1 MDTVHEVL
9 ERAWNAHSAGEFEA
23 ALKDYI
29 WLFEAAAADAETA
42 PLRLSYVLGAWAKL
56 AEEYLPARQALVQ
69 TRDADIARLLDT
81 ANDGTAVNA
90 ALFNDIRVIN
100 DKLGDL
106 QNTYRLFQRLPD
118 ALAQECARSA
128 LPSVMACGD
137 FALARRWLPQPEQHL
152 EQAAAQLNQLK
163 NGINVL
169 TTEGM
174 AELLAE
180 VFNYAS
186 EVALVL
192 DLLNGCGD
200 TAAAAAAR
208 QQAVALVQAPEA
220 RACVQAELDAPGST
234 LDAMVE
240 LQNSSN
246 SPVTE

>member
-23 ALKDYI
+23 ALKDYV
-29 WLFEAAAADAETA
+29 WLFEAAATDAETA
-42 PLRLSYVLGAWAKL
+42 PLRLSYVLGGWAKL
-56 AEEYLPARQALVQ
+56 AEEYLPARQALVR
-69 TRDADIARLLDT
+69 TRDADTARLLAAGAD
-81 ANDGTAVNA
+81 AV
-90 ALFNDIRVIN
+90 LFNDIRVIN

-106 QNTYRLFQRLPD
+106 QNTYHLFQRLPD
-118 ALAQECARSA
+118 TLAQECARAA

-137 FALARRWLPQPEQHL
+137 FELARRWLPQPEQHL
-152 EQAAAQLNQLK
+152 AQAAAQLNELK

-180 VFNYAS
+180 VFNYTT

-192 DLLNGCGD
+192 DLLDGCGD
-200 TAAAAAAR
+200 TAAAATAR
-208 QQAVALVQAPEA
+208 RQAVALVQAPEA

-240 LQNSSN
+240 LQTSS
-246 SPVTE
+246 VTE

>member
-9 ERAWNAHSAGEFEA
+9 ERAWNAHAAGEFEA
-23 ALKDYI
+23 ALKDYM

-69 TRDADIARLLDT
+69 TRDADTARLLG
-81 ANDGTAVNA
+81 AGTGTIDNAV
-90 ALFNDIRVIN
+90 LFNDIRIIN

-118 ALAQECARSA
+118 ALAQDCARSA

-137 FALARRWLPQPEQHL
+137 FELARRWLPQPEQHL
-152 EQAAAQLNQLK
+152 QQAAARLNQLK

-200 TAAAAAAR
+200 TAAATAAR

-240 LQNSSN
+240 LQNSS
-246 SPVTE
+246 VTE

>member
-29 WLFEAAAADAETA
+29 WLFEASAADAETA

-69 TRDADIARLLDT
+69 TRDADTARLLAGGD
-81 ANDGTAVNA
+81 AS
-90 ALFNDIRVIN
+90 LFNDIRIIN

-118 ALAQECARSA
+118 ALAQGCARSA

-137 FALARRWLPQPEQHL
+137 FALARRWLPQPESHL

-192 DLLNGCGD
+192 DLLNGSGD

-208 QQAVALVQAPEA
+208 EQAVALVQAPEA

-246 SPVTE
+246 SQVTE

>member
-9 ERAWNAHSAGEFEA
+9 ERAWNAHATGEYEA
-23 ALKDYI
+23 ALKDYV
-29 WLFEAAAADAETA
+29 WLFDAAAADAETA
-42 PLRLSYVLGAWAKL
+42 PLRLSYVLGSWAKL
-56 AEEYLPARQALVQ
+56 AEDYLPARQAMVQ
-69 TRDADIARLLDT
+69 TRDADAARLLQAGDSG
-81 ANDGTAVNA
+81 DG

-106 QNTYRLFQRLPD
+106 QNTYHLFQRLPESL
-118 ALAQECARSA
+118 ALECARAA

-137 FALARRWLPQPEQHL
+137 FELARRWLPRPEQHL
-152 EQAAAQLNQLK
+152 AQAAAQLNELK
-163 NGINVL
+163 SGINVL

-174 AELLAE
+174 AELLSE
-180 VFNYAS
+180 VFNYNA
-186 EVALVL
+186 EVSLVL

-240 LQNSSN
+240 LQNSS
-246 SPVTE
+246 VTE

>member
-9 ERAWNAHSAGEFEA
+9 ERAWNAHSSGEYEA
-23 ALKDYI
+23 ALKDYV
-29 WLFEAAAADAETA
+29 WLFDAAAADAETA
-42 PLRLSYVLGAWAKL
+42 PLRLSYVLGSWAKL
-56 AEEYLPARQALVQ
+56 AEDYLPARQAMVQ
-69 TRDADIARLLDT
+69 TRDADTARLLQAGDSS
-81 ANDGTAVNA
+81 
-90 ALFNDIRVIN
+90 LFNDIRVIN

-106 QNTYRLFQRLPD
+106 QHTYRLFQRLPES
-118 ALAQECARSA
+118 LAQECARAA

-137 FALARRWLPQPEQHL
+137 FELARRWLPHPEQHL
-152 EQAAAQLNQLK
+152 AQAAAQLNELK
-163 NGINVL
+163 SGINVL

-174 AELLAE
+174 AELLSE
-180 VFNYAS
+180 VFNYNT

-208 QQAVALVQAPEA
+208 RQAVALVQTPEA

-240 LQNSSN
+240 LQNS
-246 SPVTE
+246 PVTE